1 CPAGQFK
8 LGSGSGPCSPCPESS
23 HTGETGAASCMCR
36 PGYYRALTDS
46 LDSPCTRPPSAPR
59 NLFPQINDTSLTL
72 EWSEPLDSGGRS
84 DLSYSIQCSVCATP
98 AGPCTACG
106 EGVSYRPSQTGIRL
120 RRVGVWGLRPHT
132 TYTFSVQALNGVSTL
147 SQQGPAG
154 ESINITTG
162 RNVPVLVSGISKR
175 TATESS
181 LTLHWAIPVQPP
193 YSILQYQ
200 LRYCEKERGADEHW
214 CRYKE
219 SDSNQVVLSD
229 LRRATQ
235 YEVQVRARTQA
246 GYSSFSPAKSFR
258 TLPDEDDSSSP
269 LLVTGVLIAMGM
281 LLLITVIGIAIY
293 CIRKQ
298 NRLKD
303 PELSDKNGQYLMG
316 QGVKVYIDPFTYED
330 PNEAVREFAKE
341 IDVSCVKIEEVI
353 GAANS
358 NKPNILQPVSN
369 KPNILQ
375 PTTNNLNIL
384 QPTTNKPNILQP
396 TILQPTTNKLNI
408 LQRTTNK
415 PTINKLNIL
424 QPTTNKPN
432 VLQPTTNK
440 PNILQPTTNKP
451 TINKLNVFQPTT
463 NKPNVLQPTTNKPTV
478 LQPTTNKSKYVQP
491 TTNKPNVLQPT
502 TNKPTVLQPTTNKP
516 NILQPTTNKPTINK
530 LNVFQPTTNKPNILQ
545 PTTNKLNIL
554 QPTILQPTTNKPNI
568 LQPTTNKLNILQPTT
583 NKPNVLQPTILQPTT
598 NKPNVLQP
606 TTNKPIILQ
615 PTTNKPNIL
624 QPTTNKLNILQPTT
638 NKPNVFQ
645 FTSNKPN
652 ILQPTTNKPNVLQPT
667 TNKPNVLQPTT
678 NKPNILQPTTNK
690 PNVLQPTT
698 NKPNIL
704 QPTTNKPNGEFGEV
718 CRGRL
723 RIPGKKENYVAIKTL
738 KGGYTDKQRRDFLS
752 EASIMGQFQHPNI
765 IHLEGIITASC
776 PVMIITEFMENGA
789 LDSFLRLNDGQFT
802 PIQLVGMLRGI
813 ASGMKYLS
821 EMSYV
826 HRDLAARN
834 ILVNSNLVCKVSDFG
849 LSRFLQE
856 NSSDPTYTSSLGGK
870 IPIRWT
876 APEAIAFRKF
886 TSASDVWSY
895 GIVMWEVMSFG
906 ERPYWDMS
914 NQDVI
919 NAIEQDYR
927 LPPPPECPTHLHQL
941 MLDCWQKER
950 TARPRFN
957 NIVSALDKLI
967 RNPASLKIIAQEG
980 AGPSH
985 PLLDQRS
992 PPTPASCSSV
1002 GEWLRA
1008 IKMERYEESFL
1019 QAGYTSVQ
1027 LLAHLNTE
1035 DLLRLGVT
1043 LAGHQ
1048 KKILSS
1054 IQALR
1059 VQNKTPNNILY

>member
-1 CPAGQFK
+1 MRLVWRSVAALWIILLTTRADEEILMNTKKETSDLKWTTYPLTSMAEQWEEVSGLDEENNSVRTYQICQADGSVSHWLRSKMIERRGASQVYVELRFTMIECSSRNTNSRSCKETFNLYYHQTDTDDATESHPPWMENPYVKVDTVAADFLLRKGGDKKFNVKTLRLGPLSKRGFYLAFQAQGACMALLSVRVFFKKCPSLTRSLSVFPETIPRALVQESVGDCVRNAVL
-8 LGSGSGPCSPCPESS
+8 LGSKSRPPKMFCAEDGQWVDQPSSSCTCSKGYEAGPGELECRACAAGHFKPNPGAGPCSPCPESS
-23 HTGETGAASCMCR
+23 HTGETGAAECVCR
-36 PGYYRALTDS
+36 PGYHRALTDTP
-46 LDSPCTRPPSAPR
+46 DTPCTRPPSAPR
-59 NLFPQINDTSLTL
+59 RLIPQINDTSVTL

-84 DLSYSIQCSVCATP
+84 DLSYIVDCRVCVASICS
-98 AGPCTACG
+98 PCG
-106 EGVSYRPSQTGIRL
+106 DSVSYRPSKFPRESS
-120 RRVGVWGLRPHT
+120 VSVWGLRPHT
-132 TYTFSVQALNGVSTL
+132 TYTFTITALNGVSTR
-147 SQQGPAG
+147 SSQGPAN
-154 ESINITTG
+154 ESISITTG
-162 RNVPVLVSGISKR
+162 QHVPVLVSGIKR
-175 TATESS
+175 KTATESS
-181 LTLHWAIPVQPP
+181 LTLHWPIPTQTH

-200 LRYCEKERGADEHW
+200 LRYCEKQDRGAEEHS

-219 SDSNQVVLSD
+219 SDSNHVVLSD

-235 YEVQVRARTQA
+235 YEVQIRARTQA
-246 GYSSFSPAKSFR
+246 GYSIFSQAKSFR

-269 LLVTGVLIAMGM
+269 LLVTGILIAVGM
-281 LLLITVIGIAIY
+281 LLLTTVIALAIY

-303 PELSDKNGQYLMG
+303 PEFSDKNGQYLMG

-341 IDVSCVKIEEVI
+341 IEVSCVKIEEVI
-353 GAANS
+353 GA
-358 NKPNILQPVSN
+358 
-369 KPNILQ
+369 
-375 PTTNNLNIL
+375 
-384 QPTTNKPNILQP
+384 
-396 TILQPTTNKLNI
+396 
-408 LQRTTNK
+408 
-415 PTINKLNIL
+415 
-424 QPTTNKPN
+424 
-432 VLQPTTNK
+432 
-440 PNILQPTTNKP
+440 
-451 TINKLNVFQPTT
+451 
-463 NKPNVLQPTTNKPTV
+463 
-478 LQPTTNKSKYVQP
+478 
-491 TTNKPNVLQPT
+491 
-502 TNKPTVLQPTTNKP
+502 
-516 NILQPTTNKPTINK
+516 
-530 LNVFQPTTNKPNILQ
+530 
-545 PTTNKLNIL
+545 
-554 QPTILQPTTNKPNI
+554 
-568 LQPTTNKLNILQPTT
+568 
-583 NKPNVLQPTILQPTT
+583 
-598 NKPNVLQP
+598 
-606 TTNKPIILQ
+606 
-615 PTTNKPNIL
+615 
-624 QPTTNKLNILQPTT
+624 
-638 NKPNVFQ
+638 
-645 FTSNKPN
+645 
-652 ILQPTTNKPNVLQPT
+652 
-667 TNKPNVLQPTT
+667 
-678 NKPNILQPTTNK
+678 
-690 PNVLQPTT
+690 
-698 NKPNIL
+698 
-704 QPTTNKPNGEFGEV
+704 GEFGEV

-723 RIPGKKENYVAIKTL
+723 RVPGKKENYVAIKTL

-752 EASIMGQFQHPNI
+752 EASIMGQFHHPNI

-789 LDSFLRLNDGQFT
+789 LDSFLRVNDGQFT

-927 LPPPPECPTHLHQL
+927 LPPPPECPSLLHQL

-950 TARPRFN
+950 TARPRFA

-967 RNPASLKIIAQEG
+967 RNPASLKITAHDG
-980 AGPSH
+980 SGPSH

-992 PPTPASCSSV
+992 ALSSCSSV
-1002 GEWLRA
+1002 AEWLRA

-1019 QAGYTSVQ
+1019 QAGYTSMQ
-1027 LLAHLNTE
+1027 LLTHINTE

-1059 VQNKTPNNILY
+1059 VQNKSPNNILY

>member
-1 CPAGQFK
+1 MQTQPPNWDAARICVSNSIAVGICAG
-8 LGSGSGPCSPCPESS
+8 
-23 HTGETGAASCMCR
+23 
-36 PGYYRALTDS
+36 
-46 LDSPCTRPPSAPR
+46 PPSAPR
-59 NLFPQINDTSLTL
+59 SLFPQINDTSLTL
-72 EWSEPLDSGGRS
+72 EWSEPVDSGGRS
-84 DLSYSIQCSVCATP
+84 DLSYSIQCSVCVSP

-106 EGVSYRPSQTGIRL
+106 EGVSYRPAQAGIRG
-120 RRVGVWGLRPHT
+120 RRVSLWGLRPHT
-132 TYTFSVQALNGVSTL
+132 TYTFTVQALNGVSAL

-181 LTLHWAIPVQPP
+181 LTLHWAVPAQPP

-303 PELSDKNGQYLMG
+303 PELSDKNEQYLMG

-353 GAANS
+353 GA
-358 NKPNILQPVSN
+358 
-369 KPNILQ
+369 
-375 PTTNNLNIL
+375 
-384 QPTTNKPNILQP
+384 
-396 TILQPTTNKLNI
+396 
-408 LQRTTNK
+408 
-415 PTINKLNIL
+415 
-424 QPTTNKPN
+424 
-432 VLQPTTNK
+432 
-440 PNILQPTTNKP
+440 
-451 TINKLNVFQPTT
+451 
-463 NKPNVLQPTTNKPTV
+463 
-478 LQPTTNKSKYVQP
+478 
-491 TTNKPNVLQPT
+491 
-502 TNKPTVLQPTTNKP
+502 
-516 NILQPTTNKPTINK
+516 
-530 LNVFQPTTNKPNILQ
+530 
-545 PTTNKLNIL
+545 
-554 QPTILQPTTNKPNI
+554 
-568 LQPTTNKLNILQPTT
+568 
-583 NKPNVLQPTILQPTT
+583 
-598 NKPNVLQP
+598 
-606 TTNKPIILQ
+606 
-615 PTTNKPNIL
+615 
-624 QPTTNKLNILQPTT
+624 
-638 NKPNVFQ
+638 
-645 FTSNKPN
+645 
-652 ILQPTTNKPNVLQPT
+652 
-667 TNKPNVLQPTT
+667 
-678 NKPNILQPTTNK
+678 
-690 PNVLQPTT
+690 
-698 NKPNIL
+698 
-704 QPTTNKPNGEFGEV
+704 GEFGEV

-950 TARPRFN
+950 TARPRFT

-967 RNPASLKIIAQEG
+967 RNPASLKIIAQDG

-992 PPTPASCSSV
+992 PPTPASCGSV

-1059 VQNKTPNNILY
+1059 VQNKSPNNILY

>member
-1 CPAGQFK
+1 MELFSRNVAALWIILLEFLLETTADEEVLMNTKTETSDLKWTTNSRSKPEWEEISGLDEENNSVRTYQICQADGSSSHWLRSKLIERQEASQVYVELLFTMIECSSRITHHRSCKETFNLYYYQSDTDDATATHPAWMENPYTKVDTVAADFLLRKGGEKKFNVKTLRLGPLTKRGFYLAFQAQGACMALLSVRVFLKKCPALTCSLSVFPETVPRSLVQEAVGQCVANAEQPGPNPRPPKMFCGEDGQWVDQPTTTCTCLPGFEASHGELECRACPVGHFK
-8 LGSGSGPCSPCPESS
+8 MRSGPGPCSVCPDSS
-23 HTGETGAASCMCR
+23 HTGETGSASCMCR
-36 PGYYRALTDS
+36 PGFYRAPA
-46 LDSPCTRPPSAPR
+46 DSP
-59 NLFPQINDTSLTL
+59 DT
-72 EWSEPLDSGGRS
+72 
-84 DLSYSIQCSVCATP
+84 
-98 AGPCTACG
+98 PCT
-106 EGVSYRPSQTGIRL
+106 L
-120 RRVGVWGLRPHT
+120 
-132 TYTFSVQALNGVSTL
+132 
-147 SQQGPAG
+147 
-154 ESINITTG
+154 
-162 RNVPVLVSGISKR
+162 PVLVSGLRKI

-181 LTLHWAIPVQPP
+181 LTLHWNTPTQSH
-193 YSILQYQ
+193 YRILQYQ
-200 LRYCEKERGADEHW
+200 LRYCEKERGSEENSCH
-214 CRYKE
+214 YME
-219 SDSNQVVLSD
+219 SSINEVVLSD

-235 YEVQVRARTQA
+235 YEVQVRARTLA
-246 GYSSFSPAKSFR
+246 GYGSFSQAVVFR

-269 LLVTGVLIAMGM
+269 LLVTGILIALGM
-281 LLLITVIGIAIY
+281 LLLIIVIAAAIY

-298 NRLKD
+298 SHFKD
-303 PELSDKNGQYLMG
+303 AETSDKNGQYLMG
-316 QGVKVYIDPFTYED
+316 HGVKVYIDPFTYED

-353 GAANS
+353 GA
-358 NKPNILQPVSN
+358 
-369 KPNILQ
+369 
-375 PTTNNLNIL
+375 
-384 QPTTNKPNILQP
+384 
-396 TILQPTTNKLNI
+396 
-408 LQRTTNK
+408 
-415 PTINKLNIL
+415 
-424 QPTTNKPN
+424 
-432 VLQPTTNK
+432 
-440 PNILQPTTNKP
+440 
-451 TINKLNVFQPTT
+451 
-463 NKPNVLQPTTNKPTV
+463 
-478 LQPTTNKSKYVQP
+478 
-491 TTNKPNVLQPT
+491 
-502 TNKPTVLQPTTNKP
+502 
-516 NILQPTTNKPTINK
+516 
-530 LNVFQPTTNKPNILQ
+530 
-545 PTTNKLNIL
+545 
-554 QPTILQPTTNKPNI
+554 
-568 LQPTTNKLNILQPTT
+568 
-583 NKPNVLQPTILQPTT
+583 
-598 NKPNVLQP
+598 
-606 TTNKPIILQ
+606 
-615 PTTNKPNIL
+615 
-624 QPTTNKLNILQPTT
+624 
-638 NKPNVFQ
+638 
-645 FTSNKPN
+645 
-652 ILQPTTNKPNVLQPT
+652 
-667 TNKPNVLQPTT
+667 
-678 NKPNILQPTTNK
+678 
-690 PNVLQPTT
+690 
-698 NKPNIL
+698 
-704 QPTTNKPNGEFGEV
+704 GEFGEV

-776 PVMIITEFMENGA
+776 PVMILTEFMENGA

-927 LPPPPECPTHLHQL
+927 LPPPPDCPTHLHQL

-950 TARPRFN
+950 TARPRFS

-967 RNPASLKIIAQEG
+967 RNPASLKITAQEG

-992 PPTPASCSSV
+992 PLTPASCGTV
-1002 GEWLRA
+1002 ADWLRA

-1019 QAGYTSVQ
+1019 QAGYTSMQ
-1027 LLAHLNTE
+1027 LLAHITTE
-1035 DLLRLGVT
+1035 DLLRLGIT

-1054 IQALR
+1054 IESLGI
-1059 VQNKTPNNILY
+1059 QNQTPGNVLY

>member
-1 CPAGQFK
+1 MQLAWRNVAPLWILLLDYLLGSVAEEEVLMNTKTETSDLKWTTYSRTKSESQWEEVSGLDEENNSVRTYQICQTDGSSSQWLRSKLIERRGASQVYVELRFTMIECSSRSTHHRSCKETFNLFYYQSDTDDATATHPQWMENPYVKVDTVAADFLLRKGGEKKFNVKTLRLGPLTKRGFYLAFQAQGACMALLSVRVFFKKCPAVTRSLSVFPETVPRSLVQEAVGTCVPNAEQPGPRSRPPKMFCGEDGQWVEQPSSSCTCRAGYEASAGELECKACPAGQFK

-23 HTGETGAASCMCR
+23 HTGETGAASCVCR
-36 PGYYRALTDS
+36 PGYHRAFTDS

-59 NLFPQINDTSLTL
+59 SLFPQINDTSLTL
-72 EWSEPLDSGGRS
+72 EWSEPVDSGGRS
-84 DLSYSIQCSVCATP
+84 DLSYSIQCSVCVSP

-106 EGVSYRPSQTGIRL
+106 EGVSYRPAQAGIRG
-120 RRVGVWGLRPHT
+120 RRVSLWGLRPHT
-132 TYTFSVQALNGVSTL
+132 TYTFTVQALNGVSAL

-181 LTLHWAIPVQPP
+181 LTLHWAVPAQPP

-200 LRYCEKERGADEHW
+200 LRYCEKERGADEHG

-219 SDSNQVVLSD
+219 SNSNQVVLSD

-235 YEVQVRARTQA
+235 YEVQVRAQTQA

-258 TLPDEDDSSSP
+258 TLPDDDSSSP

-303 PELSDKNGQYLMG
+303 PELSDKNEQYLMG

-353 GAANS
+353 GA
-358 NKPNILQPVSN
+358 
-369 KPNILQ
+369 
-375 PTTNNLNIL
+375 
-384 QPTTNKPNILQP
+384 
-396 TILQPTTNKLNI
+396 
-408 LQRTTNK
+408 
-415 PTINKLNIL
+415 
-424 QPTTNKPN
+424 
-432 VLQPTTNK
+432 
-440 PNILQPTTNKP
+440 
-451 TINKLNVFQPTT
+451 
-463 NKPNVLQPTTNKPTV
+463 
-478 LQPTTNKSKYVQP
+478 
-491 TTNKPNVLQPT
+491 
-502 TNKPTVLQPTTNKP
+502 
-516 NILQPTTNKPTINK
+516 
-530 LNVFQPTTNKPNILQ
+530 
-545 PTTNKLNIL
+545 
-554 QPTILQPTTNKPNI
+554 
-568 LQPTTNKLNILQPTT
+568 
-583 NKPNVLQPTILQPTT
+583 
-598 NKPNVLQP
+598 
-606 TTNKPIILQ
+606 
-615 PTTNKPNIL
+615 
-624 QPTTNKLNILQPTT
+624 
-638 NKPNVFQ
+638 
-645 FTSNKPN
+645 
-652 ILQPTTNKPNVLQPT
+652 
-667 TNKPNVLQPTT
+667 
-678 NKPNILQPTTNK
+678 
-690 PNVLQPTT
+690 
-698 NKPNIL
+698 
-704 QPTTNKPNGEFGEV
+704 GEFGEV

-950 TARPRFN
+950 TARPRFT

-967 RNPASLKIIAQEG
+967 RNPASLKITAQDG

-992 PPTPASCSSV
+992 PPTPASCGSV

-1059 VQNKTPNNILY
+1059 VQNKSPNNILY

>member
-1 CPAGQFK
+1 MQLDWRNLAALWILLLDCLLGTLAEEEVLMNTKTETSDLKWTTYSRTKAESQWDEVSGLDEENNSVRTYQICQTDGSSSQWLRSKLIERRGASQVYVELRFTMIECSSRSTHHRSCKETFNLFYYQSDTDDATATHPAWMENPYVKVDTVAADFLLRKGGEKKFNVKVLRLGPLVKRGFYLAFQAQGACMALLSVRVFFKKCPAVTRSLSVFPETVPRSLVQEAVGVCVANAEQPGPRPRPPKMFCGEDGQWVEQPSSSCTCRAGYEATPGELECRACPAGQFK
-8 LGSGSGPCSPCPESS
+8 LGSGPGPCSPCPESS
-23 HTGETGAASCMCR
+23 HTGEFGAASCVCR
-36 PGYYRALTDS
+36 PGYYRAPSDS
-46 LDSPCTRPPSAPR
+46 LDTPCTRPPSSPR
-59 NLFPQINDTSLTL
+59 GLFPQINDTSLTL
-72 EWSEPLDSGGRS
+72 EWSEPVDSGGRA
-84 DLSYSIQCSVCATP
+84 DLSYSVQCSVCSSP

-106 EGVSYRPSQTGIRL
+106 EGVSYRPAQTAIHG
-120 RRVGVWGLRPHT
+120 RRVSIWGLRPHT
-132 TYTFSVQALNGVSTL
+132 TYTFTVQALNGVSTL

-154 ESINITTG
+154 DSINITTG
-162 RNVPVLVSGISKR
+162 RNVPVLVSGIRKS

-181 LTLHWAIPVQPP
+181 LTLHWAVPAQPH

-219 SDSNQVVLSD
+219 SESNQVVLSD

-246 GYSSFSPAKSFR
+246 GYSSFGPATSFR
-258 TLPDEDDSSSP
+258 TLPDDDPSSP

-303 PELSDKNGQYLMG
+303 PELNDKNGQYLMG

-353 GAANS
+353 GA
-358 NKPNILQPVSN
+358 
-369 KPNILQ
+369 
-375 PTTNNLNIL
+375 
-384 QPTTNKPNILQP
+384 
-396 TILQPTTNKLNI
+396 
-408 LQRTTNK
+408 
-415 PTINKLNIL
+415 
-424 QPTTNKPN
+424 
-432 VLQPTTNK
+432 
-440 PNILQPTTNKP
+440 
-451 TINKLNVFQPTT
+451 
-463 NKPNVLQPTTNKPTV
+463 
-478 LQPTTNKSKYVQP
+478 
-491 TTNKPNVLQPT
+491 
-502 TNKPTVLQPTTNKP
+502 
-516 NILQPTTNKPTINK
+516 
-530 LNVFQPTTNKPNILQ
+530 
-545 PTTNKLNIL
+545 
-554 QPTILQPTTNKPNI
+554 
-568 LQPTTNKLNILQPTT
+568 
-583 NKPNVLQPTILQPTT
+583 
-598 NKPNVLQP
+598 
-606 TTNKPIILQ
+606 
-615 PTTNKPNIL
+615 
-624 QPTTNKLNILQPTT
+624 
-638 NKPNVFQ
+638 
-645 FTSNKPN
+645 
-652 ILQPTTNKPNVLQPT
+652 
-667 TNKPNVLQPTT
+667 
-678 NKPNILQPTTNK
+678 
-690 PNVLQPTT
+690 
-698 NKPNIL
+698 
-704 QPTTNKPNGEFGEV
+704 GEFGEV

-723 RIPGKKENYVAIKTL
+723 RVPGKKENYVAIKTL

-967 RNPASLKIIAQEG
+967 RNPASLKITAQDG

-1019 QAGYTSVQ
+1019 QAGYTSIQ
-1027 LLAHLNTE
+1027 LLTHLNTE

-1054 IQALR
+1054 IQALS
-1059 VQNKTPNNILY
+1059 VQNKSPNNVLY